1 MIGLPRSRTR
11 RRRSDRKTKWN
22 KQGGAFV
29 PEGAVAATAPST
41 SSYEKTMKQDRW
53 TRRALMLLAALAVT
67 LSGCTTYVTSQVTAF
82 SAWSGDSDATRT
94 YAFTRNPDQKQSI
107 EQSTYERLVADGLAT
122 QAFCQ
127 VDQAQARYLVGLAY
141 GSRMDQV
148 TVAQPVF
155 YNPWP
160 GPYWG
165 PFNPWGPWGAY
176 PPAYVNQT
184 YPVYSHALG
193 IRITDKA
200 TGKELYNVTARTSGD
215 EPSLVRAMPYLV
227 RSALADFPMANGSV
241 QVVKLPVDKRGG
253 APNETGAAAAPVP
266 IPASGAAVVQ

>member
-1 MIGLPRSRTR
+1 
-11 RRRSDRKTKWN
+11 
-22 KQGGAFV
+22 
-29 PEGAVAATAPST
+29 
-41 SSYEKTMKQDRW
+41 MKHARW
-53 TRRALMLLAALAVT
+53 TRRALMLLATLAVT

-82 SAWSGDSDATRT
+82 SAWDGSSDATRT

-107 EQSTYERLVADGLAT
+107 EQATYERMVADGLAPYAFRQVAEP
-122 QAFCQ
+122 QAH
-127 VDQAQARYLVGLAY
+127 YLVGLAY

-165 PFNPWGPWGAY
+165 PFNPWGPWGPYA
-176 PPAYVNQT
+176 PAYVNQT

-200 TGKELYNVTARTSGD
+200 TGKEVYNVTARTSGD
-215 EPSLVRAMPYLV
+215 EPSLVRTMPYLV

-241 QVVKLPVDKRGG
+241 QQVKLPVEK
-253 APNETGAAAAPVP
+253 NGAANEVAAPMP
-266 IPASGAAVVQ
+266 PSAPMPASGAVAAPQ

>member
-1 MIGLPRSRTR
+1 
-11 RRRSDRKTKWN
+11 
-22 KQGGAFV
+22 
-29 PEGAVAATAPST
+29 
-41 SSYEKTMKQDRW
+41 MKHDRW

-82 SAWSGDSDATRT
+82 SAWDGGSDATRT
-94 YAFTRNPDQKQSI
+94 YAFTRTPDQKQSI
-107 EQSTYERLVADGLAT
+107 ERSTYEQLVASGLAT
-122 QAFCQ
+122 QSFRQ
-127 VDQAQARYLVGLAY
+127 VSESNAHYLVGLAY

-165 PFNPWGPWGAY
+165 PVNPWGAWGPY
-176 PPAYVNQT
+176 GPAFVNQT
-184 YPVYSHALG
+184 YPVYTHALG

-215 EPSLVRAMPYLV
+215 EPSLVRAMPYLA
-227 RSALADFPMANGSV
+227 RSALANFPMANGSV
-241 QVVKLPVDKRGG
+241 QEVKLPLDKSGG
-253 APNETGAAAAPVP
+253 ATNEVAAPV
-266 IPASGAAVVQ
+266 PASGAAAVQ